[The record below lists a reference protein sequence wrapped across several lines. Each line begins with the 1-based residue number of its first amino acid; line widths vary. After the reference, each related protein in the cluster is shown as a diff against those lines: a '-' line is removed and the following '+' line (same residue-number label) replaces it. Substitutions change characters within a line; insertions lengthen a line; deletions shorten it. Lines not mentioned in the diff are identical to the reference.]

1 MFNDFFEKIYV
12 INLEEA
18 TDRKK
23 YVSNLL
29 SSENISF
36 EFFEAFNGRKKF
48 PTDQLRLDFI
58 KENFVP
64 AIAMPN
70 SIWKP
75 SVGQIGCWMSHVNIW
90 KHIVENNIETC
101 LILEDDITFGV
112 HNPNE
117 TLNNYLKDLP
127 VDWNIFMLGFCNY
140 NGYLKSLT
148 KNIIQ
153 PRLPACTHAY
163 AITKESAKILLQ
175 LYHPMKGAL
184 DYFTGHI
191 FFSNEDAGVKNLC
204 KKLWVEDEP
213 SSNIDLSLL
222 EYLHGYACAPC
233 IFNQGGSSYS
243 SVW

>member
-1 MFNDFFEKIYV
+1 MFNNFFEKIYV

-58 KENFVP
+58 KENFFLGP
-64 AIAMPN
+64 R
-70 SIWKP
+70 WKP

-90 KHIVENNIETC
+90 KHIVKNNIETC

-117 TLNNYLKDLP
+117 TLNHYLKDLP
-127 VDWNIFMLGFCNY
+127 IDWNIFMLGFCNY

-148 KNIIQ
+148 KNIVQ
-153 PRLPACTHAY
+153 PRIPACTHAY

-222 EYLHGYACAPC
+222 EYLHGYACTPC